1 MDQVTFGPYRI
12 LGLLGRGGMA
22 EVHRAYDSRTDRV
35 VALKLLP
42 AEVSADE
49 EYAARFRRECRSAAR
64 LSEAHVVPIHG
75 FGEIDG
81 RLYLDMRLVEGTDV
95 ATWLRMHGP
104 MSPDVA
110 VAVIGQV
117 AQALDAAHA
126 AGLVHRDVTPSN
138 VVLAGVADRAV
149 DASTVFAYLLDFGIA
164 RPRAGA
170 VGPDAALLTRAGV
183 LPGSPSYV
191 APERFSGQEGDPRA
205 DVYSLACVLHQLLTA
220 QPPFTGDLPAL
231 IGAHVYKEPPR
242 PSEVRPGVPIGFD
255 ALVARGMAKDPQSRF
270 PSAGELATAARA
282 VLGSVSSG
290 GRVPTG
296 VSAVPPTAPTV
307 IKSDRGA
314 GSAPLASAAS
324 AAAPSGA
331 APSAAAPSDADEVTL
346 RFGPGP
352 TAAAAPSAPGWT
364 SAPKKR
370 RRKRSP
376 LLGGILTGLVVAAV
390 IGYLLLQREPGN
402 LEVLGATV
410 APAAGPGQHC
420 DVTVDIVGT
429 VRTNGHS
436 GVITYRWSRSDGET
450 TDVLSQSVTKGASS
464 TPVHLLWKVA
474 GKGRFP
480 ATATLLV
487 ESPNPVQA
495 KGSFTYDCR

>member
-191 APERFSGQEGDPRA
+191 A
-205 DVYSLACVLHQLLTA
+205 
-220 QPPFTGDLPAL
+220 
-231 IGAHVYKEPPR
+231 
-242 PSEVRPGVPIGFD
+242 
-255 ALVARGMAKDPQSRF
+255 
-270 PSAGELATAARA
+270 
-282 VLGSVSSG
+282 
-290 GRVPTG
+290 
-296 VSAVPPTAPTV
+296 
-307 IKSDRGA
+307 
-314 GSAPLASAAS
+314 
-324 AAAPSGA
+324 
-331 APSAAAPSDADEVTL
+331 
-346 RFGPGP
+346 
-352 TAAAAPSAPGWT
+352 
-364 SAPKKR
+364 
-370 RRKRSP
+370 
-376 LLGGILTGLVVAAV
+376 
-390 IGYLLLQREPGN
+390 
-402 LEVLGATV
+402 
-410 APAAGPGQHC
+410 
-420 DVTVDIVGT
+420 
-429 VRTNGHS
+429 
-436 GVITYRWSRSDGET
+436 
-450 TDVLSQSVTKGASS
+450 
-464 TPVHLLWKVA
+464 
-474 GKGRFP
+474 
-480 ATATLLV
+480 
-487 ESPNPVQA
+487 
-495 KGSFTYDCR
+495 

>member
-1 MDQVTFGPYRI
+1 
-12 LGLLGRGGMA
+12 
-22 EVHRAYDSRTDRV
+22 
-35 VALKLLP
+35 
-42 AEVSADE
+42 
-49 EYAARFRRECRSAAR
+49 
-64 LSEAHVVPIHG
+64 VVPIHG

-95 ATWLRMHGP
+95 ATWL
-104 MSPDVA
+104 
-110 VAVIGQV
+110 
-117 AQALDAAHA
+117 
-126 AGLVHRDVTPSN
+126 DVTPSN

-231 IGAHVYKEPPR
+231 IGAHVYKDPPR

-255 ALVARGMAKDPQSRF
+255 AVVARGMAKDPESRF

-282 VLGSVSSG
+282 VLGSVSSE
-290 GRVPTG
+290 GRVPSG
-296 VSAVPPTAPTV
+296 AGGVPPTAPTV
-307 IKSDRGA
+307 LKSDRGA
-314 GSAPLASAAS
+314 GSAPLASP
-324 AAAPSGA
+324 AAPSGA

-376 LLGGILTGLVVAAV
+376 LLGGVLTGLVVAAV

-402 LEVLGATV
+402 LEILGATV

>member
-1 MDQVTFGPYRI
+1 VEQVTFGPYRI

-42 AEVSADE
+42 TEVSADE

-104 MSPDVA
+104 MSPDAA

-126 AGLVHRDVTPSN
+126 AGLVHRDITPSN
-138 VVLAGVADRAV
+138 VVLAGVDDQAV

-191 APERFSGQEGDPRA
+191 APERFAGQEGDPRA
-205 DVYSLACVLHQLLTA
+205 DVYSLACVLHEVLTA
-220 QPPFTGDLPAL
+220 RPPFTGDLPAL
-231 IGAHVYKEPPR
+231 IGAHVYKDPPR

-255 ALVARGMAKDPQSRF
+255 AVVARGMAKEPGSRY

-282 VLGSVSSG
+282 VLGTTSSKG
-290 GRVPTG
+290 AVPTG
-296 VSAVPPTAPTV
+296 AAGVPATAPT
-307 IKSDRGA
+307 ILKPDRVA
-314 GSAPLASAAS
+314 GPAPVEP
-324 AAAPSGA
+324 AAAPA
-331 APSAAAPSDADEVTL
+331 DADEVTL

-352 TAAAAPSAPGWT
+352 GAGVAPRAPGWT
-364 SAPKKR
+364 PAPKRR

-376 LLGGILTGLVVAAV
+376 LLGGVLTGLIVAAV
-390 IGYLLLQREPGN
+390 IGYLLLQGEPGK

-410 APAAGPGQHC
+410 APAAAPGQQC
-420 DVTVDIVGT
+420 NLTVDIVGT
-429 VRTNGHS
+429 VQTNGHS

-464 TPVHLLWKVA
+464 TAVHLLWKVA